1 MLQVAKLSN
10 RGYRRAPRARIALAL
25 LLATALLF
33 VQWAGLSH
41 RISHSTLQQ
50 QLIGAPALTNADGG
64 APDKLHSCLLFD
76 AATVADMLHIPPAL
90 ATPLTGA
97 EVLAQWAAFISWRA
111 PLLTCFSSRAP
122 PVS

>member
-1 MLQVAKLSN
+1 MLQVARLSN

-25 LLATALLF
+25 LLAMALLF
-33 VQWAGLSH
+33 VQWAGLGH
-41 RISHSTLQQ
+41 RISHSALQQ
-50 QLIGAPALTNADGG
+50 QLIGALTNADGG
-64 APDKLHSCLLFD
+64 APDKLHSCVLFD